1 MKTRSIPRGI
11 LALLLLSSV
20 AMPAQALLDVD
31 AVAHHS
37 RVEDTSVSARADVA
51 LYQMGEGSLQSL
63 TLCSL
68 AGLFFYRRRRP
79 LPPH

>member
-1 MKTRSIPRGI
+1 MKTHPMARGI

-20 AMPAQALLDVD
+20 AMPAQALLDID

-37 RVEDTSVSARADVA
+37 LVENTSVSASADVT